1 MKRSALVAA
10 AASWLFL
17 AGSADAQT
25 MEFGMKVGPGG
36 LSEIGFVYSEYYRV
50 QPAVVVDLERRR
62 LPEDD
67 VSVLLFLSQQ
77 SGMAPAMI
85 LKWRAAGDS
94 WWVITQRLRLDPVA
108 VYYVPVPDHVRPG
121 PPYGRA
127 YGHYRKHPQGKQK
140 KSSLREAAEQRQ
152 AFVFDDDDIRNL
164 VQLRLVSGHYG
175 YRAEEVMQRRERGE
189 LFNRMIRTE
198 YERKHRK
205 SSLREAVQEPQ
216 RDDRRG
222 RRSQEDDRYERD
234 RKKEK
239 KEKKDK
245 KHGRYD
251 DDDHPGKGKKN
262 KYD

>member
-1 MKRSALVAA
+1 MKRLALVAA
-10 AASWLFL
+10 AALWLFP
-17 AGSADAQT
+17 AGAADAQT

-67 VSVLLFLSQQ
+67 VSVLLFLSQH

-85 LKWRAAGDS
+85 LKWRVAGDS

-108 VYYVPVPDHVRPG
+108 VYYVPIPDHVHPG
-121 PPYGRA
+121 PPYGKA

-189 LFNRMIRTE
+189 LFNRMIKTE
-198 YERKHRK
+198 YERKHGK
-205 SSLREAVQEPQ
+205 SSLREAAQEPQ
-216 RDDRRG
+216 RDDRRDQ
-222 RRSQEDDRYERD
+222 RSPDADRYERD

-239 KEKKDK
+239 QEKKDK

-251 DDDHPGKGKKN
+251 DDGHPGKGKKN